1 MKILII
7 FGTRPEAIKFA
18 PIIEEIK
25 KYNELNCITCITGQ
39 HKEMLEQVID
49 LFKIKIDFDLNV
61 MEKHNE
67 LFEITSKI
75 LLGLKKVIETVN
87 PNLILVQGD
96 TSTTFAATLAA
107 FYKKIPVGHVEAGLR
122 TYNKYAPWPEEI
134 NRKITSSIAD
144 LHFAPSELEVNNL
157 KQEGIKSNIFK
168 TGNTVIDALFSV
180 IKLIE
185 KDKNISSSLSS
196 KFKFL
201 NEEKPIILLTS
212 HRRENYGKNSR
223 NICEA
228 ILELVN
234 KYKEVN
240 FVIPVHM
247 NPNIK
252 NTIEDYLT
260 NIKNINLIKP
270 LNYLEFIY
278 IMKKSYLIL
287 TDSGGVQEEAPS
299 LGIPV
304 LVLRDTSE
312 RMAGIKI
319 GTSKIVGTDKNEIF
333 KATSE
338 LLLDKKKYDEMSKKN
353 NPYGDGFA
361 SKRIIEAIL
370 SFKYEQI

>member
-134 NRKITSSIAD
+134 YRKITSSIAD

-157 KQEGIKSNIFK
+157 KKEGIKNNVFK

-185 KDKNISSSLSS
+185 KDKKISSSLSS

-212 HRRENYGKNSR
+212 HRRENYGKNIR

>member
-25 KYNELNCITCITGQ
+25 KYNELSCITCITGQ
-39 HKEMLEQVID
+39 HKEMLKQVID

-157 KQEGIKSNIFK
+157 KKEGIKNNVFK

-185 KDKNISSSLSS
+185 KDKKISSSLSS

-212 HRRENYGKNSR
+212 HRRENYGKNIR

>member
-25 KYNELNCITCITGQ
+25 KYNELICITCITGQ
-39 HKEMLEQVID
+39 HKEMLKQVID

-61 MEKHNE
+61 MEKYNE

-122 TYNKYAPWPEEI
+122 TYNKFAPWPEEI

-157 KQEGIKSNIFK
+157 KKEGIKSNIFK

-185 KDKNISSSLSS
+185 KDKKSRVHYL
-196 KFKFL
+196 L
-201 NEEKPIILLTS
+201 NL
-212 HRRENYGKNSR
+212 
-223 NICEA
+223 
-228 ILELVN
+228 
-234 KYKEVN
+234 N
-240 FVIPVHM
+240 F
-247 NPNIK
+247 
-252 NTIEDYLT
+252 
-260 NIKNINLIKP
+260 
-270 LNYLEFIY
+270 
-278 IMKKSYLIL
+278 
-287 TDSGGVQEEAPS
+287 
-299 LGIPV
+299 
-304 LVLRDTSE
+304 
-312 RMAGIKI
+312 
-319 GTSKIVGTDKNEIF
+319 
-333 KATSE
+333 
-338 LLLDKKKYDEMSKKN
+338 
-353 NPYGDGFA
+353 
-361 SKRIIEAIL
+361 
-370 SFKYEQI
+370 

>member
-25 KYNELNCITCITGQ
+25 KYNELSCITCITGQ
-39 HKEMLEQVID
+39 HKEMLRQVID

-61 MEKHNE
+61 MEKYNE

-157 KQEGIKSNIFK
+157 KEEGIKSNIFK

-185 KDKNISSSLSS
+185 KDKKISSSLSS

-212 HRRENYGKNSR
+212 HRRENHGKNIR

-252 NTIEDYLT
+252 NTVEDYLI

-278 IMKKSYLIL
+278 IMKKVI
-287 TDSGGVQEEAPS
+287 
-299 LGIPV
+299 
-304 LVLRDTSE
+304 
-312 RMAGIKI
+312 
-319 GTSKIVGTDKNEIF
+319 
-333 KATSE
+333 
-338 LLLDKKKYDEMSKKN
+338 
-353 NPYGDGFA
+353 
-361 SKRIIEAIL
+361 
-370 SFKYEQI
+370 

>member
-157 KQEGIKSNIFK
+157 KKEGIKNNVFK

-185 KDKNISSSLSS
+185 KDKKISSSLSS

-212 HRRENYGKNSR
+212 HRRENYGKNIR